1 MSFSNIFYGYRLVAA
16 GSLAQM
22 TTLGCVYT
30 YGVIFSEI
38 ENEFGWSRATIS
50 GAASLFFLLYG
61 AFGIIA
67 GRATDRFGPRIVMTI
82 CGFLFGL
89 GFLLLSDMTSI
100 VELYIYYGVLCGI
113 GMAAHD
119 VSILSTIARW
129 FVKFR
134 GMASGIVKAGAGVG
148 QMAVPLIA
156 APLILNLG
164 WRDTC
169 MVIGLFTL
177 VLLVAAAQIFRRA
190 PEDLGLEPLRE
201 ETRENK
207 PSPNYKD
214 RAKLSLIFS
223 EKQFWLLSFAKFAD
237 MFCLFTIVLHIVP
250 HGIDQGLQP
259 EIAVIVLSTI
269 GGCSIIGRLFFGS
282 MYDHLGPKLSLMICF
297 TTLSLSFVLLQI
309 SMDPRMLFL
318 FALIYGIAHGGFFT
332 VASPSV
338 ADLFG
343 TQAHGAIFGL
353 IIFFGTLGGTIG
365 PVLTGLI
372 FDQTKSYSMAFLILT
387 AIAAFGLLLSTQLR
401 SKSSKASRAFKIG

>member
-156 APLILNLG
+156 APLIINLG
-164 WRDTC
+164 W
-169 MVIGLFTL
+169 
-177 VLLVAAAQIFRRA
+177 
-190 PEDLGLEPLRE
+190 
-201 ETRENK
+201 
-207 PSPNYKD
+207 
-214 RAKLSLIFS
+214 
-223 EKQFWLLSFAKFAD
+223 
-237 MFCLFTIVLHIVP
+237 
-250 HGIDQGLQP
+250 
-259 EIAVIVLSTI
+259 
-269 GGCSIIGRLFFGS
+269 
-282 MYDHLGPKLSLMICF
+282 
-297 TTLSLSFVLLQI
+297 
-309 SMDPRMLFL
+309 
-318 FALIYGIAHGGFFT
+318 
-332 VASPSV
+332 
-338 ADLFG
+338 
-343 TQAHGAIFGL
+343 
-353 IIFFGTLGGTIG
+353 
-365 PVLTGLI
+365 
-372 FDQTKSYSMAFLILT
+372 
-387 AIAAFGLLLSTQLR
+387 
-401 SKSSKASRAFKIG
+401 